1 MCLMDEDYSLECDP
15 SKIPRL
21 ESQPLMKLQIDGALK
36 TDIAKMFREIFADGL
51 CLPERGD
58 FGEVAVALYLLFC
71 GDVLR
76 KNNNTESEDGRK
88 PYHKL
93 SVDFFEWMKIVT
105 RNDGNKKQ
113 GVTQEDAAKKD
124 ATKTVGTPL
133 ERDIQC
139 SINCIQFFRQ
149 PLCFDLKYL
158 AGDTFLKSLYEK
170 GCAIYCANNTE
181 AVDLVLPVSVVT
193 KEKITLYLPVFV
205 SVQNHAE
212 MYPKEAAKSLAK
224 SLKALQRCGVDYGLV
239 LLAIVGQD
247 RKNVNDYNKAALE
260 LKPGEDSTEE
270 ENAKLTNTFNTLEPA
285 LGANLEEL
293 QEKVVGR
300 IVSIHEDEF
309 GIHQALLAGSIQKDH
324 QMSEVYGVHS
334 ELLHT
339 NLGKQEKKLVDF
351 DTHRY
356 RKGAKVFLT
365 DTLNCVNDHSM
376 STGATTGRT
385 SG

>member
-1 MCLMDEDYSLECDP
+1 M
-15 SKIPRL
+15 
-21 ESQPLMKLQIDGALK
+21 
-36 TDIAKMFREIFADGL
+36 
-51 CLPERGD
+51 
-58 FGEVAVALYLLFC
+58 
-71 GDVLR
+71 
-76 KNNNTESEDGRK
+76 
-88 PYHKL
+88 
-93 SVDFFEWMKIVT
+93 
-105 RNDGNKKQ
+105 
-113 GVTQEDAAKKD
+113 
-124 ATKTVGTPL
+124 
-133 ERDIQC
+133 
-139 SINCIQFFRQ
+139 
-149 PLCFDLKYL
+149 
-158 AGDTFLKSLYEK
+158 
-170 GCAIYCANNTE
+170 
-181 AVDLVLPVSVVT
+181 
-193 KEKITLYLPVFV
+193 
-205 SVQNHAE
+205 QNHAE
-212 MYPKEAAKSLAK
+212 LYPKEAAESLAK
-224 SLKALQRCGVDYGLV
+224 SLKALQRCRVDYGLV

-247 RKNVNDYNKAALE
+247 RHHVNDYNKAALE

-356 RKGAKVFLT
+356 RKGAKDFFT
-365 DTLNCVNDHSM
+365 DTLNGVNDHSK
-376 STGATTGRT
+376 STGETTGRT